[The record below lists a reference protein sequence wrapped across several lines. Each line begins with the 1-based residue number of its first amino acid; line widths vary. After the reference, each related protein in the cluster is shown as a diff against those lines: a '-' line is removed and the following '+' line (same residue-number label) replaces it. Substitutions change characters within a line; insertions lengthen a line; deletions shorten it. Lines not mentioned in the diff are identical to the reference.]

1 MPVHFHNEEV
11 SFSFNNKREVSLWLK
26 SVVSSFQ
33 KELGVINVIFCNDK
47 YLLKVN
53 QTYLNHDYF
62 TDIIT
67 FNYNENNLISGDLF
81 ISIDRVKEN
90 AINQK
95 MEFNV
100 EIHRVIV
107 HGVLHLCGLN
117 DQSKQEKEIMRGRE
131 NLFLQKL
138 SFLSC

>member
-1 MPVHFHNEEV
+1 MPVHYHNEEV

-33 KELGVINVIFCNDK
+33 KELGVINVVFCNDQ
-47 YLLKVN
+47 YLLKIN

>member
-1 MPVHFHNEEV
+1 
-11 SFSFNNKREVSLWLK
+11 
-26 SVVSSFQ
+26 
-33 KELGVINVIFCNDK
+33 
-47 YLLKVN
+47 
-53 QTYLNHDYF
+53 
-62 TDIIT
+62 
-67 FNYNENNLISGDLF
+67 
-81 ISIDRVKEN
+81 
-90 AINQK
+90 

>member
-33 KELGVINVIFCNDK
+33 KELGVINVVFCNDQ
-47 YLLKVN
+47 YLLKIN

-138 SFLSC
+138 SFLSY

>member
-33 KELGVINVIFCNDK
+33 KELGVINVIFCNDQ

-53 QTYLNHDYF
+53 QNYLNHDYF

>member
-26 SVVSSFQ
+26 SVVSSFK
-33 KELGVINVIFCNDK
+33 KELGVINVIFCNDQ

>member
-33 KELGVINVIFCNDK
+33 KELGVINVIFCNDQ

>member
-1 MPVHFHNEEV
+1 MHYHNEEV

-33 KELGVINVIFCNDK
+33 KELGVINVVFCNDQ
-47 YLLKVN
+47 YLLKIN

>member
-1 MPVHFHNEEV
+1 MHFHNEEV

-33 KELGVINVIFCNDK
+33 KELGVINIIFCNDQ

>member
-1 MPVHFHNEEV
+1 MHFHNEEV

-26 SVVSSFQ
+26 SVVSSFK
-33 KELGVINVIFCNDK
+33 KELGVINVIFCNDQ

-117 DQSKQEKEIMRGRE
+117 DQSKQEKDIMREQE
-131 NLFLQKL
+131 NMFLQKL
-138 SFLSC
+138 SFLNC

>member
-11 SFSFNNKREVSLWLK
+11 SFSFDNKREVSLWLK

-33 KELGVINVIFCNDK
+33 KELGVINVIFCNDQ

-131 NLFLQKL
+131 NLFLQKI

>member
-1 MPVHFHNEEV
+1 MPVHYHNEEV

-33 KELGVINVIFCNDK
+33 KELGVINVIFCNDQ
-47 YLLKVN
+47 YLLKIN

-138 SFLSC
+138 SFLSY

>member
-11 SFSFNNKREVSLWLK
+11 SFSFNNKREVSLWLN
-26 SVVSSFQ
+26 SVVSSIK
-33 KELGVINVIFCNDK
+33 KELGVINVIFCNDQ

>member
-1 MPVHFHNEEV
+1 MHFHNEEV

-33 KELGVINVIFCNDK
+33 KELGVINVIFCNDQ

>member
-1 MPVHFHNEEV
+1 MHFHNEEV

-33 KELGVINVIFCNDK
+33 KELGVINVIFCNDQ
-47 YLLKVN
+47 YVLKVN
-53 QTYLNHDYF
+53 QNYLNHDYF

>member
-33 KELGVINVIFCNDK
+33 KELGVINVIFCNDQ

-90 AINQK
+90 AVNQI

>member
-33 KELGVINVIFCNDK
+33 KELGVINVIFCNDQ

-131 NLFLQKL
+131 NLFLHKL

>member
-33 KELGVINVIFCNDK
+33 KELGVINIIFCNDQ

>member
-1 MPVHFHNEEV
+1 MPVYFHNEGI
-11 SFSFNNKREVSLWLK
+11 SFPFKNKRQVSSWLN

-33 KELGVINVIFCNDK
+33 KELDTLNIIFCTDK
-47 YLLKVN
+47 YLLAINKS
-53 QTYLNHDYF
+53 YLNHNYY

-67 FNYNENNLISGDLF
+67 FNYNENNKISGDVF

-90 AINQK
+90 AIEGEIELND
-95 MEFNV
+95 

-117 DQSKQEKEIMRGRE
+117 DQSKQEKDIMREQE
-131 NLFLQKL
+131 NMFLQKL
-138 SFLSC
+138 SFLNS

>member
-1 MPVHFHNEEV
+1 MHYHNEEV

-33 KELGVINVIFCNDK
+33 KELGVINVVFCNDQ
-47 YLLKVN
+47 YLLKIN

-107 HGVLHLCGLN
+107 HGVLHLYGLN

>member
-11 SFSFNNKREVSLWLK
+11 SFPFNNKREVSLWLK

-33 KELGVINVIFCNDK
+33 KELGVINVIFCNDQ

>member
-33 KELGVINVIFCNDK
+33 KELGVINVIFCNDQ

-117 DQSKQEKEIMRGRE
+117 DQSKQEKEIMRGQE

>member
-33 KELGVINVIFCNDK
+33 KELGIINVIFCNDQ

>member
-33 KELGVINVIFCNDK
+33 KELGVINVIFCNDQ
-47 YLLKVN
+47 YLLKIN

-138 SFLSC
+138 SFLSY

>member
-1 MPVHFHNEEV
+1 MHFHNEEV

-26 SVVSSFQ
+26 SVVSSFK
-33 KELGVINVIFCNDK
+33 KELGVINVIFCNDQ

-117 DQSKQEKEIMRGRE
+117 DQSKQEKEIMRGQE

>member
-33 KELGVINVIFCNDK
+33 KELGVINVIFCNDQ

-67 FNYNENNLISGDLF
+67 FNYNENDLISGDLF

>member
-1 MPVHFHNEEV
+1 MPVYFHNEGI
-11 SFSFNNKREVSLWLK
+11 SFPFKNKRQVSSWLN

-33 KELGVINVIFCNDK
+33 KELDTLNIIFCTDK
-47 YLLKVN
+47 YLLSINKS
-53 QTYLNHDYF
+53 YLNHNYY

-67 FNYNENNLISGDLF
+67 FNYNENNKISGDVF

-90 AINQK
+90 AIEGEIELNA
-95 MEFNV
+95 

-117 DQSKQEKEIMRGRE
+117 DQSKQEKDIMRE
-131 NLFLQKL
+131 QETMFLQKL
-138 SFLSC
+138 SFLNI

>member
-1 MPVHFHNEEV
+1 MHFHNEEV

-33 KELGVINVIFCNDK
+33 KELGVINVIFCNDQ

-53 QTYLNHDYF
+53 QNYLNHDYF

>member
-1 MPVHFHNEEV
+1 MPVHYHNEEV

-33 KELGVINVIFCNDK
+33 KELGVINVIFCNDQ

>member
-1 MPVHFHNEEV
+1 MHFHNEEV

-33 KELGVINVIFCNDK
+33 KELGVINVVFCNDQ

-117 DQSKQEKEIMRGRE
+117 DQSKQEKEIMRGQE